1 MKKEMRQGKIEQL
14 VNQQV
19 ISNQE
24 ELMQALQAIGISAT
38 QATISRDIR
47 EMQIVKQQDGNGNLR
62 YVIFKANNQSEQDK
76 LYKAISDA
84 VTAITTVEFMN
95 VIHTTPRNANVLAA
109 ILDDLA
115 LPEVAGTLAG
125 FDTVVVI
132 SPSRELAIKLYELFM
147 EHVDP
152 DNLL

>member
-1 MKKEMRQGKIEQL
+1 MRL
-14 VNQQV
+14 V
-19 ISNQE
+19 
-24 ELMQALQAIGISAT
+24 G
-38 QATISRDIR
+38 
-47 EMQIVKQQDGNGNLR
+47 
-62 YVIFKANNQSEQDK
+62 SEICIIDRDK

>member
-1 MKKEMRQGKIEQL
+1 M
-14 VNQQV
+14 
-19 ISNQE
+19 
-24 ELMQALQAIGISAT
+24 
-38 QATISRDIR
+38 RDIWVMVHR
-47 EMQIVKQQDGNGNLR
+47 
-62 YVIFKANNQSEQDK
+62 IFLSW
-76 LYKAISDA
+76 
-84 VTAITTVEFMN
+84 
-95 VIHTTPRNANVLAA
+95 
-109 ILDDLA
+109 